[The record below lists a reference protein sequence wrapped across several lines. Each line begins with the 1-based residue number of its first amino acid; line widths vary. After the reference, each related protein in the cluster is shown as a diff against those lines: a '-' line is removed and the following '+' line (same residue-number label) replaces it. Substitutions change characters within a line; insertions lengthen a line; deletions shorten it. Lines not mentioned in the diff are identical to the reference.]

1 VHFPREPVSEGM
13 QVSDRAV
20 VALAVAVVAGA
31 RIAPFVPWPVVAATV
46 VLAAL
51 FRRPVLVV
59 VAGFTLA
66 AALAVHAWRGLEP
79 PAPAVVETSAVLLS
93 DPIDRNGAVRVE
105 LRVGR
110 RHVDAWARG
119 AAASAL
125 RRRLAGDHVWVRG
138 TLEAPSERARR
149 RLAARHIGAQL
160 DVVEVG
166 GWRSGSTANRAA
178 NAVRRVLERGA
189 HDLAADERSILL
201 GVLVGDVRA
210 QREELTDAFR
220 ASGLSHLLVVSG
232 GNLAFVLAVF
242 GPGLRRLGLRTR
254 FATTLAVIGAF
265 GLLTRWEPS
274 VLRACVMAALA
285 CGSFTTGRPATRVRL
300 LALAVVI
307 VVLVD
312 PLLVHSLSFRLSVG
326 ATAGIALLALPIAR
340 RLPGPRWL
348 ADPLAVTV
356 AAQVGVAPVALP
368 AFGGLPLASIPAN
381 LLAVPAAAPLTAWG
395 FVGGVLAGLLGPPF
409 DGWLHLPTRLLTRW
423 LAWVARTAAAL
434 PVGQLRATHAALL
447 AVLGA
452 VAWTLRSG
460 RWSWRSVRTGSTS
473 RRGRS

>member
-1 VHFPREPVSEGM
+1 M
-13 QVSDRAV
+13 SDRAV

-31 RIAPFVPWPVVAATV
+31 RIAPFVPWPVAAVLVALAV
-46 VLAAL
+46 VL
-51 FRRPVLVV
+51 RRPTLLAI
-59 VAGFTLA
+59 AGLALA
-66 AALAVHAWRGLEP
+66 AALAAHAWRGLEP
-79 PAPAVVETSAVLLS
+79 PAPAVFESPAVLLS
-93 DPIDRNGAVRVE
+93 DPVDRNGAVRVE
-105 LRVGR
+105 LRLGR
-110 RHVDAWARG
+110 RHVEAWARG
-119 AAASAL
+119 APAAAL
-125 RRRLAGDHVWVRG
+125 RGRLAGDHVWVRG
-138 TLEAPSERARR
+138 TLRAPSQRARR
-149 RLAARHIGAQL
+149 RLAARHVAAQL
-160 DVVEVG
+160 AVVEVG
-166 GWRSGSTANRAA
+166 GWGSGSVAHRAA

-189 HDLAADERSILL
+189 RDLDAEDRSVLL
-201 GVLVGDVRA
+201 GVLVGDVRD

-242 GPGLRRLGLRTR
+242 GPGLRRLGLRAR
-254 FATTLAVIGAF
+254 FAATLGIIGAF

-274 VLRACVMAALA
+274 VLRASVMAALA
-285 CGSFTTGRPATRVRL
+285 CGAFTTGRPATRVRL

-307 VVLVD
+307 VVLLD

-326 ATAGIALLALPIAR
+326 ATAGIALLAAPMAR

-348 ADPLAVTV
+348 ADALAVTV

-368 AFGGLPLASIPAN
+368 TFGGLPLASIPAN

-395 FVGGVLAGLLGPPF
+395 FVGGLLAGVLGAPF
-409 DGWLHLPTRLLTRW
+409 DGWLHVPTRLLTGW
-423 LAWVARTAAAL
+423 LAWVARTAAGL
-434 PVGQLRATHAALL
+434 PVGQLRTSHALL
-447 AVLGA
+447 LAALGA